1 MIYIF
6 SHDLSFSDQLLKS
19 FPGPEAQSFTDE
31 IRLASVLNETEPD
44 GIIFDLRSGMRP
56 LKLIERVYV
65 EKPSIIAVVILPA
78 IGITED
84 LSCDKEIFWP
94 VEAVDVVEAF
104 EKIVRDRKLLGSCKI
119 IGRSAELIKAA
130 ETVKKVALSDVNVLI
145 TGPSGTGK
153 EIIAR
158 AIHSGSGQ
166 SGNPFIAVNVAAL
179 APGIIESELFG
190 HERGAFT
197 GATSRRIGAFEQ
209 ASDGIIFLDEIG
221 EIPLE
226 IQAKLL
232 RVLEQHGFTR
242 VGGNV
247 QIKANF
253 RLLAATNKI
262 LQDEVASRRFR
273 EDLFYRLNVV
283 VIDIPPLSSR
293 KADIA
298 PLAYHFLAQRGE
310 ELKTGNLSIE
320 PGALRLFHRYEW
332 PGNVRELKNV
342 IDSFSV
348 TSPSGRI
355 RASDF
360 EQYVRERSSRSTL
373 LPVVTGRTSEAA
385 EHQIMMQAIMAL
397 TNEIS
402 SLRRLVERELEKVKI
417 TESGFAEPAGSKF
430 GPVKMEDAEKELV
443 LRAINE
449 AGGNRKKAARI
460 LGIGERTLYRKLD
473 KYGLK

>member
-6 SHDLSFSDQLLKS
+6 SHDLSFSDQLISS
-19 FPGPEAQSFTDE
+19 FSGQETQSFTDE
-31 IRLASVLNETEPD
+31 IRLASALNKSEPA

-56 LKLIERVYV
+56 LKLIERVYL
-65 EKPSIIAVVILPA
+65 EKPSIIVVAISPA
-78 IGITED
+78 IGITEELFSD
-84 LSCDKEIFWP
+84 RELFWP
-94 VEAVDVVEAF
+94 VEAADVAAAF
-104 EKIVRDRKLLGSCKI
+104 DRMGRDRKLLESCGI
-119 IGRSAELIKAA
+119 IGRSGELVRAA
-130 ETVKKVALSDVNVLI
+130 EIVKKVASSDVNVLI
-145 TGPSGTGK
+145 TGPSGAGK

-158 AIHSGSGQ
+158 AIHSGSEEPN
-166 SGNPFIAVNVAAL
+166 SPFIAVNVAAL

-197 GATSRRIGAFEQ
+197 GATARRMGAFEQ

-232 RVLEQHGFTR
+232 RVLEQRSFTR

-247 QIKANF
+247 QIEANF
-253 RLLAATNKI
+253 RLLAATNKV
-262 LQDEVASRRFR
+262 LQDEVASGRFR
-273 EDLFYRLNVV
+273 EDLYYRISVV
-283 VIDIPPLSSR
+283 SIDLPPLNAR
-293 KADIA
+293 KPDIS
-298 PLAYHFLAQRGE
+298 PLVHHFLARRSK
-310 ELKTGNLSIE
+310 ELQTDNLSIE
-320 PGALRLFHRYEW
+320 PGALRLFHRYDW

-355 RASDF
+355 RTTDF
-360 EQYVRERSSRSTL
+360 EQYVRERGPRSEL
-373 LPVVTGRTSEAA
+373 LPVVTGRTSQAA

-397 TNEIS
+397 TGEVS
-402 SLRRLVERELEKVKI
+402 SLRRLIERELERIGV
-417 TESGFAEPAGSKF
+417 TESSFAESGGSKF
-430 GPVKMEDAEKELV
+430 GPVKIEDAEKELMI
-443 LRAINE
+443 RALDE

>member
-1 MIYIF
+1 MIYMF

-19 FPGPEAQSFTDE
+19 LPGREAQSFTDE
-31 IRLASVLNETEPD
+31 IRLASVLNEIEPD
-44 GIIFDLRSGMRP
+44 GIIFDLRSGVRP

-84 LSCDKEIFWP
+84 LSCDKELFWP
-94 VEAVDVVEAF
+94 VEAIDVVEAF
-104 EKIVRDRKLLGSCKI
+104 EKIVRDRKLLRSCGI

-130 ETVKKVALSDVNVLI
+130 GTVKKVASSDVNVLI

-221 EIPLE
+221 DIPPE

-232 RVLEQHGFTR
+232 RVLEQRSFAR

-247 QIKANF
+247 QINADF
-253 RLLAATNKI
+253 RLLAATNKV
-262 LQDEVASRRFR
+262 LQDEVASGRFR
-273 EDLFYRLNVV
+273 DDLYYRLSVV
-283 VIDIPPLSSR
+283 TIDLPALSLR
-293 KADIA
+293 KPDVS
-298 PLAYHFLAQRGE
+298 PLAFHFLARRKK
-310 ELKTGNLSIE
+310 ELKTDNLSIE
-320 PGALRLFHRYEW
+320 PGALRLFYRYEW

-348 TSPSGRI
+348 TSASGRI
-355 RASDF
+355 RTSDF
-360 EQYVRERSSRSTL
+360 EQYVRERRPSSEL

-385 EHQIMMQAIMAL
+385 EHQIMLQAIMAL
-397 TNEIS
+397 TGEVS
-402 SLRRLVERELEKVKI
+402 SLRRLIEREMERVRV
-417 TESGFAEPAGSKF
+417 TNGSFAESAGFRS
-430 GPVKMEDAEKELV
+430 GPVKMEAAEKELMI
-443 LRAINE
+443 RALDE
-449 AGGNRKKAARI
+449 ANGNRKKAARM

-473 KYGLK
+473 KYGLR

>member
-1 MIYIF
+1 MIYLF

-19 FPGPEAQSFTDE
+19 LPGREAQSFTDE

-56 LKLIERVYV
+56 LKLIERAYV
-65 EKPSIIAVVILPA
+65 EKPSIIAVVIMPA

-84 LSCDKEIFWP
+84 LSCDKELFWP

-104 EKIVRDRKLLGSCKI
+104 EKIVRDRKLLGSCGI

-130 ETVKKVALSDVNVLI
+130 GTVKKVASSDVNVLI

-221 EIPLE
+221 DIPLE

-232 RVLEQHGFTR
+232 RVLEQRSFTR

-247 QIKANF
+247 QINADF
-253 RLLAATNKI
+253 RLLAATNKV
-262 LQDEVASRRFR
+262 LQDEVASGRFR
-273 EDLFYRLNVV
+273 DDLYYRLSVV
-283 VIDIPPLSSR
+283 TIDLPALSLR
-293 KADIA
+293 KPDVS
-298 PLAYHFLAQRGE
+298 PLAFHFLARRKK
-310 ELKTGNLSIE
+310 ELKTDNLSIE
-320 PGALRLFHRYEW
+320 PGALRLFYRYEW

-348 TSPSGRI
+348 TSASGRI
-355 RASDF
+355 RTSDF
-360 EQYVRERSSRSTL
+360 EQYVRERRPSSEL

-385 EHQIMMQAIMAL
+385 EHQIMLQAIMAL
-397 TNEIS
+397 TGEVS
-402 SLRRLVERELEKVKI
+402 SLRRLIEREMERVRV
-417 TESGFAEPAGSKF
+417 TNGGFAESAGFRS
-430 GPVKMEDAEKELV
+430 GPVKMEAAEKELMI
-443 LRAINE
+443 RALDE
-449 AGGNRKKAARI
+449 ANGNRKKAARI

-473 KYGLK
+473 KYGLR

>member
-6 SHDLSFSDQLLKS
+6 SHDLSLSDQLMDS
-19 FPGPEAQSFTDE
+19 FSGQEAQSFTDE
-31 IRLASVLNETEPD
+31 IRLASALNEFDPD

-56 LKLIERVYV
+56 LKLIERVYL
-65 EKPSIIAVVILPA
+65 EKPSIIVAVILPA
-78 IGITED
+78 IGITEE
-84 LSCDKEIFWP
+84 LNSDKELFWP
-94 VEAVDVVEAF
+94 VEAVDVVAALK
-104 EKIVRDRKLLGSCKI
+104 KIRQDRKLLESCGI
-119 IGRSAELIKAA
+119 IGRSDELIKAA
-130 ETVKKVALSDVNVLI
+130 EIVRKVASSDINVLI
-145 TGPSGTGK
+145 TGPSGAGK

-158 AIHSGSGQ
+158 AIHSGSEQPDG
-166 SGNPFIAVNVAAL
+166 PFIAVNVAAL

-221 EIPLE
+221 DIPPE

-232 RVLEQHGFTR
+232 RVLEQRSFTR

-253 RLLAATNKI
+253 RLLAATNKV
-262 LQDEVASRRFR
+262 LQDQVAAGRFR
-273 EDLFYRLNVV
+273 EDLYYRISVV
-283 VIDIPPLSSR
+283 TLDLTPLSSR
-293 KADIA
+293 KPDIS
-298 PLAYHFLAQRGE
+298 PLVYHFLAQRKK
-310 ELKTGNLSIE
+310 ELKTDNLSIE
-320 PGALRLFHRYEW
+320 PGALRLFHRYDW

-342 IDSFSV
+342 IDSFLV

-355 RASDF
+355 RSSDF
-360 EQYVRERSSRSTL
+360 EQYVRERRSKSEL

-397 TNEIS
+397 TNEVS
-402 SLRRLVERELEKVKI
+402 SMRRLIERELERVRV
-417 TESGFAEPAGSKF
+417 TESGFAESASSKF
-430 GPVKMEDAEKELV
+430 GPVKIEDAERELMV
-443 LRAINE
+443 RALNE

-473 KYGLK
+473 KYDLK